1 MKDNLAYLQI
11 LAKCKPKI
19 RKVIIDPGPAD
30 VLMCVCEC
38 CYNLLKGTVPL
49 TPTQKQRLSRYK
61 KHLRA
66 LADKKVSR
74 VKKRRILNQK
84 GGNLLAALLPPV
96 LSVLGSLFIK

>member
-19 RKVIIDPGPAD
+19 RKVIINHGPVD
-30 VLMCVCEC
+30 VLTCVCEC

-49 TPTQKQRLSRYK
+49 TPSQKRRLSRYK

-74 VKKRRILNQK
+74 VKKRRVLNQK